1 MKKRWTALLLA
12 LAMLSALAVGA
23 LADEQKKDETAAEA
37 AQATPDAAGT
47 LSFENLG
54 ARMKEKSYAL
64 LALEESIAMVESTDY
79 EKVEQELRDGLND
92 IANAQWSMTSL
103 GSVGSA
109 ALSNSISMTGEAPSR
124 SDQALATAI
133 NGVGA
138 AVGTLANQSFQ
149 AQYDAY
155 REQFDA
161 VRDGKLQKD
170 NAGVVHQLKNMEDST
185 IQLAQ
190 SAYITLLGL
199 QEQSAAL
206 ARQDAALDRTLAELE
221 LRYQLGQIST
231 MTLEQAKAGKVQLES
246 GKATLDMNITALR
259 RQLNAMVGEELTA
272 PLTLG
277 ALPAVTAEQLS
288 AMDVEKDLEK
298 AKAASY
304 DLYAAKKTLDDAD
317 EEYDDSGA
325 KSSYNEKDY
334 KKVQARH
341 KWQSAQYTYNAT
353 VQKYELSFRSL
364 YDKVKDCAQ
373 ILSAA
378 KVSLECE
385 RGDLA
390 AAQLK
395 YEQGTIS
402 ENALRTAEDELYS
415 AQDTVSGAE
424 RDLFTAY
431 NNYRWAVDCGLLA
444 G

>member
-23 LADEQKKDETAAEA
+23 LADEQKKEETAAET
-37 AQATPDAAGT
+37 AQTTPDAAGT

-64 LALEESIAMVESTDY
+64 LALEESIALVESTDY
-79 EKVEQELRDGLND
+79 EKVEQELRDGLNE
-92 IANAQWSMTSL
+92 IADAQWKMTAL
-103 GSVGSA
+103 GSAGA
-109 ALSNSISMTGEAPSR
+109 MAHDAT
-124 SDQALATAI
+124 LATQAAI
-133 NGVGA
+133 GAVGA
-138 AVGTLANQSFQ
+138 AVGSLASQSLQ
-149 AQYDAY
+149 TQYDAL
-155 REQFDA
+155 RERFDD
-161 VRDGKLQKD
+161 VRDGKLQRD
-170 NAGVVHQLKNMEDST
+170 NEGVVRQLKSMENNT
-185 IQLAQ
+185 VQMMQ
-190 SAYITLLGL
+190 NVYITLLGL
-199 QEQSAAL
+199 EEQSAAL

-231 MTLEQAKAGKVQLES
+231 MTLEQAKAGKIQLES

-325 KSSYNEKDY
+325 KSYYNERDY

-353 VQKYELSFRSL
+353 VQKYELTFRSL
-364 YDKVKDCAQ
+364 CDKVKDCAQ

-385 RGDLA
+385 RSDLA

-402 ENALRTAEDELYS
+402 ENALHTAEDELYT
-415 AQDTVSGAE
+415 AQDAVSGAE

-431 NNYRWAVDCGLLA
+431 NNYRWAVDYGLLA

>member
-23 LADEQKKDETAAEA
+23 LADEQKKEESAAETV
-37 AQATPDAAGT
+37 QTTPDAAGT

-64 LALEESIAMVESTDY
+64 LALEESIALVESTDY
-79 EKVEQELRDGLND
+79 EKVEQELRDGLNE
-92 IANAQWSMTSL
+92 IADAQWGMTAL
-103 GSVGSA
+103 GSAGTA
-109 ALSNSISMTGEAPSR
+109 ALSRVPTTAGSPDA
-124 SDQALATAI
+124 SDYALA
-133 NGVGA
+133 GA
-138 AVGTLANQSFQ
+138 VNAVGGAVGRLASQSLQ
-149 AQYDAY
+149 TQYDAL
-155 REQFDA
+155 RERFDD
-161 VRDGKLQKD
+161 VRDGKLQRD
-170 NAGVVHQLKNMEDST
+170 NEGVVRQLKSMENNT
-185 IQLAQ
+185 VQMMQ
-190 SAYITLLGL
+190 NVYITLLGL
-199 QEQSAAL
+199 EEQSAAL

-231 MTLEQAKAGKVQLES
+231 MTLEQAKAGKIQLES

-325 KSSYNEKDY
+325 KSYYNERDY

-353 VQKYELSFRSL
+353 VQKYELTFRSL
-364 YDKVKDCAQ
+364 CDKVKDCAQ

-385 RGDLA
+385 RSDLA

-402 ENALRTAEDELYS
+402 ENALHTAEDELYT

-431 NNYRWAVDCGLLA
+431 NNYRWAVDYGLLA

>member
-23 LADEQKKDETAAEA
+23 LADEQKKEESAAETV
-37 AQATPDAAGT
+37 QTTPDAAGT

-64 LALEESIAMVESTDY
+64 LALEESIALVESTDY
-79 EKVEQELRDGLND
+79 EKVEQELRDGLNE
-92 IANAQWSMTSL
+92 IADAQWKMTAL
-103 GSVGSA
+103 GSAGTA
-109 ALSNSISMTGEAPSR
+109 ALSRVPTTAGSPDA
-124 SDQALATAI
+124 SDYALA
-133 NGVGA
+133 GA
-138 AVGTLANQSFQ
+138 VDAVGGAVGRLASQSLQ
-149 AQYDAY
+149 TQYDAL
-155 REQFDA
+155 RERFDD
-161 VRDGKLQKD
+161 VRDGKLQRD
-170 NAGVVHQLKNMEDST
+170 NEGVVRQLKSMENNT
-185 IQLAQ
+185 VQMMQ
-190 SAYITLLGL
+190 NVYITLLGL
-199 QEQSAAL
+199 EEQSAAL

-231 MTLEQAKAGKVQLES
+231 MTLEQAKAGKIQLES

-325 KSSYNEKDY
+325 KSYYNERDY

-353 VQKYELSFRSL
+353 VQKYELTFRSL
-364 YDKVKDCAQ
+364 CDKVKDCAQ

-385 RGDLA
+385 RSDLA
-390 AAQLK
+390 AAQLR

-402 ENALRTAEDELYS
+402 ENALHTAEDELYT

>member
-23 LADEQKKDETAAEA
+23 LADEQKKDEPAAET
-37 AQATPDAAGT
+37 AQTAPDAAGT

-64 LALEESIAMVESTDY
+64 LALEESIALVESTDY
-79 EKVEQELRDGLND
+79 EKVEQELRDGLNE
-92 IANAQWSMTSL
+92 IADAQWKMTAL
-103 GSVGSA
+103 GSAGA
-109 ALSNSISMTGEAPSR
+109 MAHDAT
-124 SDQALATAI
+124 LATQAVI
-133 NGVGA
+133 GAVGA
-138 AVGTLANQSFQ
+138 AVGSLANQSLQ
-149 AQYDAY
+149 TQYDAL

-161 VRDGKLQKD
+161 VRDGELQKD

-185 IQLAQ
+185 IQMAQ

-199 QEQSAAL
+199 EEQSAAL

-231 MTLEQAKAGKVQLES
+231 MTLEQAKAGKIQLES

-325 KSSYNEKDY
+325 KSYYNERDY

-353 VQKYELSFRSL
+353 VQKYELTFRSL
-364 YDKVKDCAQ
+364 CDKVKDCAQ

-385 RGDLA
+385 RSDLA
-390 AAQLK
+390 AAQLR

-402 ENALRTAEDELYS
+402 ENALHTAEDELYT

-431 NNYRWAVDCGLLA
+431 NNYRWAVDYGLLA

>member
-23 LADEQKKDETAAEA
+23 LADEQKKDETAAET
-37 AQATPDAAGT
+37 AQTTPDAAGT

-64 LALEESIAMVESTDY
+64 LALEESIALVESTDY
-79 EKVEQELRDGLND
+79 EKVEQELRDGLNE
-92 IANAQWSMTSL
+92 IADAQWKMTAL
-103 GSVGSA
+103 GSAGAMAYDASSA
-109 ALSNSISMTGEAPSR
+109 T
-124 SDQALATAI
+124 QAAI
-133 NGVGA
+133 GTVGA
-138 AVGTLANQSFQ
+138 AVGSLANQSLQ
-149 AQYDAY
+149 TQYDAL

-161 VRDGKLQKD
+161 VRDGELQKD

-185 IQLAQ
+185 IQMAQ

-199 QEQSAAL
+199 EEQSAAL

-231 MTLEQAKAGKVQLES
+231 MTLEQAKAGKIQLES

-325 KSSYNEKDY
+325 KSYYNERDY

-353 VQKYELSFRSL
+353 VQKYELTFRSL
-364 YDKVKDCAQ
+364 CDKVKDCAQ

-385 RGDLA
+385 RSDLA

-402 ENALRTAEDELYS
+402 ENALHTAEDELYT

-431 NNYRWAVDCGLLA
+431 NNYRWAVDYGLLA

>member
-23 LADEQKKDETAAEA
+23 LADEQKKDETAAET
-37 AQATPDAAGT
+37 AQTTPDAAGT

-64 LALEESIAMVESTDY
+64 LALEESIALVESTDY
-79 EKVEQELRDGLND
+79 EKVEQELRDGLNE
-92 IANAQWSMTSL
+92 IADAQWKMTAL
-103 GSVGSA
+103 GSAGTMA
-109 ALSNSISMTGEAPSR
+109 HDAT
-124 SDQALATAI
+124 LATQAAI
-133 NGVGA
+133 GAVGA
-138 AVGTLANQSFQ
+138 AVGSLANQSLQ
-149 AQYDAY
+149 TQYDAL

-161 VRDGKLQKD
+161 VRDGELQKD

-185 IQLAQ
+185 IQMAQ

-199 QEQSAAL
+199 EEQSAAL

-231 MTLEQAKAGKVQLES
+231 MTLEQAKAGKIQLES

-325 KSSYNEKDY
+325 KSYYNERDY

-353 VQKYELSFRSL
+353 VQKYELTFRSL
-364 YDKVKDCAQ
+364 CDKVKDCAQ

-385 RGDLA
+385 RSDLA

-402 ENALRTAEDELYS
+402 ENALHAAEDELYT

>member
-23 LADEQKKDETAAEA
+23 LADEQKKDETAAET
-37 AQATPDAAGT
+37 AQTAPDAAGT

-64 LALEESIAMVESTDY
+64 LALEESIALVESTDY
-79 EKVEQELRDGLND
+79 EKVEQELRDGLNE
-92 IANAQWSMTSL
+92 IADAQWKMTAL
-103 GSVGSA
+103 GSAGA
-109 ALSNSISMTGEAPSR
+109 MAHDAT
-124 SDQALATAI
+124 LATQAAI
-133 NGVGA
+133 GAVGA
-138 AVGTLANQSFQ
+138 AVGSLANQSLQ
-149 AQYDAY
+149 TQYDAL

-161 VRDGKLQKD
+161 VRDGELQKD

-185 IQLAQ
+185 IQMAQ

-199 QEQSAAL
+199 EEQSAAL

-231 MTLEQAKAGKVQLES
+231 MTLEQAKAGKIQLES

-277 ALPAVTAEQLS
+277 ALPTVTAEQLS

-325 KSSYNEKDY
+325 KSYYNERDY

-353 VQKYELSFRSL
+353 VQKYELTFRSL
-364 YDKVKDCAQ
+364 CDKVKDCAQ

-385 RGDLA
+385 RSDLA

-402 ENALRTAEDELYS
+402 ENALHTAEDELYT

-431 NNYRWAVDCGLLA
+431 NNYRWAVDYGLLA

>member
-23 LADEQKKDETAAEA
+23 LADEQKKDETAAET
-37 AQATPDAAGT
+37 AQTAPDAAGT

-64 LALEESIAMVESTDY
+64 LALEESIALVESTDY
-79 EKVEQELRDGLND
+79 EKVEQELRDGLNE
-92 IANAQWSMTSL
+92 IADAQWKMTAL
-103 GSVGSA
+103 GSAGTA
-109 ALSNSISMTGEAPSR
+109 ALSRVPTTAGSPDA
-124 SDQALATAI
+124 SDHALA
-133 NGVGA
+133 GA
-138 AVGTLANQSFQ
+138 VNAVGGAVGRLASQSLQ
-149 AQYDAY
+149 TQYDAL

-161 VRDGKLQKD
+161 VRDGELQKD
-170 NAGVVHQLKNMEDST
+170 NAGVVHQRKNMEDST
-185 IQLAQ
+185 IQMAQ

-199 QEQSAAL
+199 EEQSAAL

-231 MTLEQAKAGKVQLES
+231 MTLEQAKAGKIQLES

-325 KSSYNEKDY
+325 KSYYNERDY

-353 VQKYELSFRSL
+353 VQKYELTFRSL
-364 YDKVKDCAQ
+364 CDKVKDCAQ

-385 RGDLA
+385 RSDLA

-402 ENALRTAEDELYS
+402 ENALHTAEDELYT

-431 NNYRWAVDCGLLA
+431 NNYRWAVDYGLLA